1 MDGDRGATL
10 VATVVEHRDV
20 LSSLESDGP
29 RSSREL
35 EAALEYSR
43 ATVNRRLADLRSE
56 GLVEA
61 RDGRYELTEFG
72 TVVLNETDA
81 AFRRLGVVDALASS
95 ALLERLGELPLEFD
109 LAWLEE
115 ATVVTASLEDPYRMH
130 DRYLEHWDSTERVTG
145 ARSISVVPPNVV
157 EQLKP
162 KLRGE
167 TEVDSIWTPRAV
179 TEYFD
184 RYPELKSMWL
194 DAPNAQLRI
203 TREPIPVQFANFD
216 HRLAFIV
223 HDDETGHPCTL
234 VDTDN
239 PEALEWGHDLYAY
252 YRDRSQPLSAWLG
265 TTVNAV

>member
-1 MDGDRGATL
+1 MDSDRGIAL
-10 VATVVEHRDV
+10 VETVVEHRDL

-43 ATVNRRLADLRSE
+43 ATVNRRLAALRSE

-72 TVVLNETDA
+72 TVVLDETNA
-81 AFRRLGVVDALASS
+81 AFRRLDVVDALASS
-95 ALLERLGELPLEFD
+95 ALLERLDELPLAFD

-115 ATVVTASLEDPYRMH
+115 ATVVTASIEDPYRMH
-130 DRYLEHWDSTERVTG
+130 DRYLEHWESTGRVTG

-157 EQLKP
+157 ERLKP
-162 KLRGE
+162 KLRGGI
-167 TEVDSIWTPRAV
+167 EVDSIWTPRAV

-184 RYPELKSMWL
+184 RYPELQSVWL
-194 DAPNAQLRI
+194 DAPNAGIHI
-203 TREPIPVQFANFD
+203 TREPIPVQFAIFD

-234 VDTDN
+234 VDTAD

-265 TTVNAV
+265 TSVHAI